1 MHWRPAA
8 DFTVTG
14 KAAGP
19 RLERGKK
26 KGKNW
31 WKVPTTTLDE
41 AERRNTD
48 IRFLPK
54 RGFSF

>member
-26 KGKNW
+26 KRKELVESSNHD
-31 WKVPTTTLDE
+31 P
-41 AERRNTD
+41 
-48 IRFLPK
+48 
-54 RGFSF
+54 S